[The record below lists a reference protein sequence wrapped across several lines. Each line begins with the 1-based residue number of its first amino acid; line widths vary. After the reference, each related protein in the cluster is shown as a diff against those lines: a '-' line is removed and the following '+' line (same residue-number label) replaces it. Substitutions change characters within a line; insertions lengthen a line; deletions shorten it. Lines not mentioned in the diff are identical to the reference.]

1 MRGSIRGSSRPASPS
16 LTSRSRSPP
25 ESPGSNRGW
34 RMYFGIGGE
43 KFCQRRGAINASVRR
58 QNRGGPLTIEND
70 IDCIAAQ
77 ERALVFER
85 FDEAA
90 ALAIGLALK
99 AIGEARV
106 MPVAI
111 DIRLWD
117 RQLFFFAMAGTKA
130 DNADWIRRKSNCVKR
145 WGRPSYLLT
154 LTHQQRGRGFADDD
168 NVDPA
173 EFAAHGG
180 AFPIRVAGAGIIGA
194 VTVSGAPGRDDHGF
208 VVEAIARHLGI
219 DPGPLALAAA

>member
-1 MRGSIRGSSRPASPS
+1 
-16 LTSRSRSPP
+16 
-25 ESPGSNRGW
+25 
-34 RMYFGIGGE
+34 MYFGIGGE

-99 AIGEARV
+99 AIAEARV

-168 NVDPA
+168 NVDSA